1 MVVYPEGA
9 MYTMVKVEDVKEIVE
24 EHLVKGRIVKDF
36 FQAAVARMKK
46 LPLKAMTSLQSSKE
60 LR

>member
-24 EHLVKGRIVKDF
+24 EHLVKGKNC
-36 FQAAVARMKK
+36 KK
-46 LPLKAMTSLQSSKE
+46 TACW
-60 LR
+60 